1 MRYEIKIFERVYA
14 FNYIECMTF
23 SSPTLI
29 EPIFLIASVDI
40 FFIWMQKMA
49 NFQLFLFL
57 NGES

>member
-1 MRYEIKIFERVYA
+1 MRYEIKKFERVYA

-23 SSPTLI
+23 LSPTLL